1 MEVIPVVMAVTS
13 PVGAYVGY
21 VHRRLNKTDDALAK
35 HKLHVADHRV
45 AKEDY
50 HRDMDEVKDLLR
62 EMRGDI
68 KAIMGVPP
76 Q

>member
-1 MEVIPVVMAVTS
+1 MEVIPVMMAVST
-13 PVGAYVGY
+13 PVVGYVGY
-21 VHRRLNKTDDALAK
+21 VHNRLSRTDAELAK

-50 HRDMDEVKDLLR
+50 HRDMDEVKELLR

-68 KAIMGVPP
+68 KAIIGVP